1 MATGLVHV
9 GFGNYVALNR
19 VVAVVTP
26 NSAPIQRLVRD
37 GKKRGIIKD
46 MTQGRRTKSVLFMDD
61 GSIVLAAITPEAIY
75 GRAMRLGGG
84 ETMSDEGTTPARR
97 RRAASSG

>member
-1 MATGLVHV
+1 MATELVHV

-26 NSAPIQRLVRD
+26 TSAPIQRLVRD

-75 GRAMRLGGG
+75 GRATRLAGG
-84 ETMSDEGTTPARR
+84 EGGPEEAASPRR
-97 RRAASSG
+97 RRGASDA

>member
-1 MATGLVHV
+1 MATELVHV

-75 GRAMRLGGG
+75 GRAQRL
-84 ETMSDEGTTPARR
+84 TVEGAAPEESAPVRR
-97 RRAASSG
+97 RRAARG